1 MSNARAVKDEL
12 EKILASSVF
21 ANSPRM
27 RRFLA
32 FVVEETSNG
41 RASQIKEYSIAL
53 EVFDKPS
60 DYDPR
65 TDSTVRTEATKLR
78 ARLARYY
85 AEEGPSDTLVISLP
99 KGTYV
104 PVFREFPTHP
114 PTASDDSLTCLS
126 APQPASSINIRKWR
140 SLSWTGTFAVTVV
153 LLSIAII
160 AGINLDSWIQLQR
173 KLVRLEAQG
182 SVLMDTWTY
191 EDIYRGIDC
200 YRQIVSLDPKSASA
214 YSKIATG
221 YLLLSDLY
229 MAPREAMPKA
239 ALAARQAL
247 ELNRQLSDPHVA
259 LGMVKLQFDWD
270 WPGAEK
276 ELKRAIALEPS
287 NPVPHQQYGWY
298 LMSGGRFSQASGEM
312 KYAIALDSSS
322 DFSFWELGLCQY
334 FARQFEDATEQAR
347 RAIAL
352 EPKSYWPHMLLGWAM
367 EEQGRFDEAI
377 GEMTIAS
384 QLTDSPQAI
393 AALAHAQGVAGRRK
407 ESERLLEELT
417 ALSKRRY
424 VSPYDLATVYAG
436 NADTEQTLTFLEKAC
451 EERSGWLPLWLK
463 VDPKFNRVR
472 GQARFS
478 ALLKRVGSTIS

>member
-1 MSNARAVKDEL
+1 MSNTRAVKDEL

-32 FVVEETSNG
+32 FVVEETSSG
-41 RASQIKEYSIAL
+41 RASQIKEYAIAL

-104 PVFREFPTHP
+104 PVFQELSAHP
-114 PTASDDSLTCLS
+114 PTASDDSLSCVS
-126 APQPASSINIRKWR
+126 APQPVCSTDIRKWH
-140 SLSWTGTFAVTVV
+140 SFLWTGKFAVTGV
-153 LLSIAII
+153 LLSIAVI
-160 AGINLDSWIQLQR
+160 AGALLNSWIQLQR
-173 KLVRLEAQG
+173 RLVRLEAKG

-191 EDIYRGIDC
+191 EDIYRGIDY

-239 ALAARQAL
+239 ALAARRAI
-247 ELNRQLSDPHVA
+247 ELNRQMSAPHTS

-270 WPGAEK
+270 WPGAEY
-276 ELKRAIALEPS
+276 ELKRAIALSPS
-287 NPVPHQQYGWY
+287 DPLPHQLYGWY
-298 LMSGGRFSQASGEM
+298 LTARERFPQAIGEM
-312 KYAIALDSSS
+312 KVAIALDPSS
-322 DFSFWELGLCQY
+322 DFCFWELGLCYY
-334 FARQFEDATEQAR
+334 FSRQLEDAAEQAR

-352 EPKSYWPHMLLGWAM
+352 EPKSYWPHMLLGWTM
-367 EEQGRFDEAI
+367 EEQGKFNDAI
-377 GEMTIAS
+377 TEMTIAS

-393 AALAHAQGVAGRRK
+393 AALAHAQGVAGKRK
-407 ESERLLEELT
+407 EAERLLDELT
-417 ALSKRRY
+417 ALAKRRY

-436 NADTEQTLTFLEKAC
+436 NADTEQTLKFLEKAC

-478 ALLKRVGSTIS
+478 ALLRRIGNIIS